1 MNFFTRL
8 FGLKSNLDNQTQGI
22 NAATGDIAT
31 ADIPENLFVESAA
44 PESQNT
50 TAEPKTIVD
59 DFLDQDFVT
68 AGARDGFN
76 FHSNEILKA
85 RKKEIKSRF
94 TFAIDQTMQD
104 KRQSRLHLENFRVEM
119 AGISDEM
126 EAKLTN
132 TVREM
137 DFALDTLNQQK
148 ELSSMDE
155 GWVMTCL
162 RKYHSGFLQG
172 MRDYIESESLFGST
186 KIL

>member
-1 MNFFTRL
+1 MNIFTRI
-8 FGLKSNLDNQTQGI
+8 FGSKTNLNNQAQGT
-22 NAATGDIAT
+22 NAANVDVAT
-31 ADIPENLFVESAA
+31 AVIPENLFVESAA
-44 PESQNT
+44 PESPNAA
-50 TAEPKTIVD
+50 AEPKTIVN
-59 DFLDQDFVT
+59 DFLDQDYVQ

-76 FHSNEILKA
+76 FHSNEILES

-94 TFAIDQTMQD
+94 SLVIDQAIQD
-104 KRQSRLHLENFRVEM
+104 KRQSRLQIENLRVEM
-119 AGISDEM
+119 AGISDEI
-126 EAKLTN
+126 EDKLAN

-137 DFALDTLNQQK
+137 DHTLDTLRQQK
-148 ELSSMDE
+148 ELASLDE